1 MLNQVQHDTI
11 SHVKYIPLLLVT
23 TPYCLLTGVN
33 MKYPKLRELREAIK
47 ALIKGPYTT
56 KFPFEPH
63 TPFPRF
69 RGKPVPDEKGCIGC
83 GACAEVCPP
92 GAILITDD
100 LSANPP
106 VRILKWRHDF
116 CIFCGQCERVC
127 TTKEGVKL
135 SNEFDLADLNRNNMF
150 SEIKK
155 ELVICSDCGEIIA
168 PKDQILYVAKKL
180 GTQAYSNI
188 NIIALTQQEFLNN
201 SADALL
207 ITDPSQ
213 PLRRQTAFKVL
224 CPKCRHQQWVF
235 DDYNKTS

>member
-1 MLNQVQHDTI
+1 
-11 SHVKYIPLLLVT
+11 
-23 TPYCLLTGVN
+23 
-33 MKYPKLRELREAIK
+33 MKYPKLRELKEAIK

-92 GAILITDD
+92 RSIEIKDSSGGIAIPQN
-100 LSANPP
+100 LSHSDRRKSLWDNATAT
-106 VRILKWRHDF
+106 RTIRWRHDF
-116 CIFCGQCERVC
+116 CIFCGQCERLC
-127 TTKEGVKL
+127 TTRLNAEGGQAKEGVKL
-135 SNEFDLADLNRNNMF
+135 SAEFDLADLKRDNMF

-155 ELVICSDCGEIIA
+155 ELVVCSQCSEIIA

-180 GTQAYSNI
+180 GAQAYSNI
-188 NIIALTQQEFLNN
+188 NIIALTQQELLDN

-207 ITDPSQ
+207 INDPSQ
-213 PLRRQTAFKVL
+213 LLRRQTAFKIL
-224 CPKCRHQQWVF
+224 CPKCRHQVFVF
-235 DDYNKTS
+235 DDYGK